1 MHKYINTDIVIT
13 DPCYLISSLD
23 SDSMWKE
30 SKYGEDLDNIGIN
43 DFESTSTIY
52 GDWSC
57 TTYSIK
63 INPILALKDR
73 KSKHK
78 KKSVGKF
85 CADSGMV
92 CFGPLENVLKIN
104 PDFTNWVN
112 EHSWCVTII
121 PNFTGNISFFE
132 YRGDMYVIAE
142 STIGNNYFTKQTGL

>member
-30 SKYGEDLDNIGIN
+30 SKCGEDLDNIGIN

-104 PDFTNWVN
+104 PDFTNWAN